1 MRTDRIVFSLQIIWK
16 SIIVTI
22 YADTVGLRVVGTI
35 VFSVS
40 EILLILSKLVEFH
53 KNRIKLKSQGFAA
66 TDLGPYHCSC
76 LIQISC
82 VQFNFRRLQRNLSK
96 TDMLEHDQMYK
107 GVRII
112 ATNRTFSHQSLIS
125 IASIKWTPI
134 QSGYTFWTLSSPLR
148 QISPLSF

>member
-53 KNRIKLKSQGFAA
+53 QKS
-66 TDLGPYHCSC
+66 
-76 LIQISC
+76 
-82 VQFNFRRLQRNLSK
+82 N
-96 TDMLEHDQMYK
+96 
-107 GVRII
+107 
-112 ATNRTFSHQSLIS
+112 
-125 IASIKWTPI
+125 SIKKSKDLLPQILDPI
-134 QSGYTFWTLSSPLR
+134 IVHVWSKFHVSNLIFEDYR
-148 QISPLSF
+148 